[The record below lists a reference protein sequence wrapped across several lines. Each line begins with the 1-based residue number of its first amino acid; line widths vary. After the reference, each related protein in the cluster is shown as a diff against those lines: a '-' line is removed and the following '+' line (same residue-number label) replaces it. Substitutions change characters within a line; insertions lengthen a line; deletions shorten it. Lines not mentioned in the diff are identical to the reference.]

1 MKALRGLKD
10 KETGELTLPVPVDF
24 LTTVTANTFRKSY
37 YFDKRATTV
46 KAVEV
51 HQKYA
56 KDSGAYLEMV
66 MRTLPVMLNGHKI
79 LSALFIFDSDQ
90 PAETK
95 NKAILSILT
104 RTRPDMVPDFW
115 LTFFEFGEE
124 LGLKKKS
131 LGQMGR
137 KLVWRYVNAKVERQ
151 GMRRVAMQLL
161 KDKKRWNEVFYK
173 AHAHMEGIM
182 EMFVG
187 HILFGRELD
196 YDNEALYVD
205 GVVSTTGFLKDQGNI
220 AKLSAKKELT
230 LKDIESSWLPFRT
243 LEGYAS
249 QVGIKTG
256 TAQFYD
262 AAFERMT
269 AYEKL
274 RRTDAMLRC
283 GFISDNLDRW
293 AESLKGAARVYDPVD
308 VASVILQHPQ
318 LRDHLIQVLE
328 GSLRNSMFKFPE
340 GSVVLVDGSRSMK
353 LVRRN
358 ARPRCIWELVGLI
371 AAVQGRPTFIV
382 RDTVKEFDTQIGGA
396 LGIATAF
403 GKQEAYNPTNLAA
416 GLVEAHEYAPEW
428 VFVVTDGQDN
438 LPYRGAAKVQA
449 EKMEGTIVTLNPTIN
464 PLEPEAST
472 GIGSKNEVLLPI
484 RGIRFLKNMM
494 EVIT

>member
-1 MKALRGLKD
+1 MEALRDLKD
-10 KETGELTLPVPVDF
+10 TETGELTLPVPVDF

-79 LSALFIFDSDQ
+79 LSALFIFDGDQ

-115 LTFFEFGEE
+115 LSFFEFGKE

-151 GMRRVAMQLL
+151 GMRRVVMQLH
-161 KDKKRWNEVFYK
+161 KDKVKWNQVFYK
-173 AHAHMEGIM
+173 AHAHLEGVMEN
-182 EMFVG
+182 FVG
-187 HILFGRELD
+187 HLLFGRELTLPED
-196 YDNEALYVD
+196 VDKEVDALNYLSD
-205 GVVSTTGFLKDQGNI
+205 LKNI
-220 AKLSAKKELT
+220 KDLVTSKTLT
-230 LKDIESSWLPFRT
+230 PGDVNDSRLPFRT
-243 LEGYAS
+243 IEGYAS
-249 QVGIKTG
+249 QAGFDTDSKD
-256 TAQFYD
+256 FYKV
-262 AAFERMT
+262 AFNKMT

-283 GFISDNLDRW
+283 GYISDNLDHW

-318 LRDHLIQVLE
+318 LRDHLLQVLE
-328 GSLRNSMFKFPE
+328 GSLRSSMFKFPE

-353 LVRRN
+353 LVHRN

-371 AAVQGRPTFIV
+371 AAVQGVPTFV
-382 RDTVKEFDTQIGGA
+382 LRDTPVELSAPSGGA
-396 LGIATAF
+396 LDVATAF
-403 GKQEAYNPTNLAA
+403 GTQEAYNPTNLSA
-416 GLVEAHEYAPEW
+416 GLAKAHEYAPEW
-428 VFVVTDGQDN
+428 VFLVTDGQDN

-472 GIGSKNEVLLPI
+472 GIGAKNEVLLPI
-484 RGIRFLKNMM
+484 RGIRFLRNMM
-494 EVIT
+494 EVLTG